1 MISGKAVEYKLFW
14 VGNEKNLG
22 IGIFLAKKW
31 VFIHISR
38 VRWGGHMPPLRPPP
52 PPPPP
57 TFFQNNDF
65 FMRMKSLSIFLSVN
79 RSTRYSFSIKS
90 LYAHF
95 RH

>member
-1 MISGKAVEYKLFW
+1 MISGKAAEYKLCS

-38 VRWGGHMPPLRPPP
+38 VRWGGHMPP
-52 PPPPP
+52 P

-65 FMRMKSLSIFLSVN
+65 FKRMKSLSIFLSIN